1 MERRPLRNRQ
11 MQDWHQN
18 RREAQDRDKD
28 LAAAVAIEGRARD
41 HASTALP
48 LSANKPRGR
57 LWMKRIIST
66 RIAILPSTAPAK
78 GSRSLLA
85 MPSDSAPTSV
95 PQRLPTPPNTTT
107 RMQRRFQVIERPP
120 IVKAPDMKLGA
131 PTSRLVGPKIVRT
144 ACCRIRLMPQ

>member
-1 MERRPLRNRQ
+1 MQRGRVGNSQ
-11 MQDWHQN
+11 MQDRHQE
-18 RREAQDRDKD
+18 RREAQDRKKD
-28 LAAAVAIEGRARD
+28 QAAAVAAERHARD

-57 LWMKRIIST
+57 FWMKRIMST

-95 PQRLPTPPNTTT
+95 PHRLPTPPNTTT
-107 RMQRRFQVIERPP
+107 R
-120 IVKAPDMKLGA
+120 KL
-131 PTSRLVGPKIVRT
+131 S
-144 ACCRIRLMPQ
+144 MM